1 MITKK
6 LLDRINEL
14 ARKQRESGLTEKEK
28 EEQNQLRQVYL
39 AGIRSQVVTALE
51 SAGCKPKAK
60 NDSVCSCPDCD
71 HKH

>member
-1 MITKK
+1 MITKE

-14 ARKQRESGLTEKEK
+14 ARKQRETMLTEEEK
-28 EEQNQLRQVYL
+28 EEQNRLRQVYL

-60 NDSVCSCPDCD
+60 HDSACDCPGCGY
-71 HKH
+71 KH